1 MPAKRRLVTLGTKRC
16 SSRARV
22 LSAARAANVHHAILS
37 MLPAIRR
44 LDTLGSKV
52 RPLCAEF
59 MPAALAVNVDHA
71 VLIVFLAVRRLVAA
85 LYVESRRYP
94 GEVM

>member
-1 MPAKRRLVTLGTKRC
+1 
-16 SSRARV
+16 
-22 LSAARAANVHHAILS
+22 